1 MKKQIPIEEQ
11 VAQLTPEQQRKILKV
26 GPIALT
32 LMLIVEIP
40 WIFFLI
46 VGLFTM
52 IDPPAGY
59 EFSEIYK
66 GFWIFLLLGLLY
78 VWGILLFVKIK
89 YPFYSDAKWQY
100 LNKLRKANR
109 K

>member
-40 WIFFLI
+40 WIFF
-46 VGLFTM
+46 
-52 IDPPAGY
+52 
-59 EFSEIYK
+59 
-66 GFWIFLLLGLLY
+66 
-78 VWGILLFVKIK
+78 
-89 YPFYSDAKWQY
+89 
-100 LNKLRKANR
+100 
-109 K
+109 

>member
-1 MKKQIPIEEQ
+1 MKKKLPIEEQ

-26 GPIALT
+26 GPTALT

-40 WIFFLI
+40 WIIFSI
-46 VGLFTM
+46 VGVFAM

-59 EFSEIYK
+59 DASEIYK
-66 GFWIFLLLGLLY
+66 GFLIFLALGLLY
-78 VWGILLFVKIK
+78 VFGILLFVKIK